1 MYMSCVFYFGNEIV
15 ISFMIFYLPLIRMKA
30 AIPGRMC
37 HALMS
42 NAAAIFFDSPLLILF
57 AAALLLV

>member
-1 MYMSCVFYFGNEIV
+1 
-15 ISFMIFYLPLIRMKA
+15 MIFYLPLIRMKA